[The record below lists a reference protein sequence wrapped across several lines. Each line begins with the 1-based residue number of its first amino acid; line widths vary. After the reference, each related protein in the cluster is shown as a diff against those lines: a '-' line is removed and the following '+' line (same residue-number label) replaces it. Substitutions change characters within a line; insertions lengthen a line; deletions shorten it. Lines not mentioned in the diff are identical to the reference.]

1 MVSCERCGTAL
12 PEDAVNAGVCPTC
25 GATLSSHPGDDRPD
39 TPASGGLQERG
50 HNRFSTPGFETY
62 IPGPRPLS
70 DRMYTSY
77 AASNKEGSLPS
88 EEEGRGAKDTPDQP
102 PPSTP
107 SAPFNPDYRHTF
119 RFSDFSTRIFNT
131 TLTGPEIVEALL
143 SLFLG
148 IYGVGWLLAG
158 EVPVGILLLIGSVL
172 LYLPLVV
179 VSFILAIATVGL
191 SLLCTGPLAI
201 GAICL
206 NLFLL
211 HNRVKR
217 RQEPGRPRG
226 SPVQYTQD
234 G

>member
-1 MVSCERCGTAL
+1 MASCERCGTAL
-12 PEDAVNAGVCPTC
+12 PEVAAHVGVCPTC
-25 GATLSSHPGDDRPD
+25 GAALSPRPGDAGPG
-39 TPASGGLQERG
+39 TSTSGGQQERH
-50 HNRFSTPGFETY
+50 HNRFSTPGFEAY

-70 DRMYTSY
+70 DRMYTTG
-77 AASNKEGSLPS
+77 AASNIEGILPR
-88 EEEGRGAKDTPDQP
+88 EEEGQGAKAP
-102 PPSTP
+102 PGQQSPLPSLTASTP
-107 SAPFNPDYRHTF
+107 FHQDDAQHPDYRHTF
-119 RFSDFSTRIFNT
+119 RFSDFSMRIFNT

-158 EVPVGILLLIGSVL
+158 EVPAGILLLIGSVL

-179 VSFILAIATVGL
+179 VSFILAIASVGL

-201 GAICL
+201 SAICL

-217 RQEPGRPRG
+217 K
-226 SPVQYTQD
+226 
-234 G
+234 

>member
-1 MVSCERCGTAL
+1 MASCERCGTTLA
-12 PEDAVNAGVCPTC
+12 EDAANAGICPTC
-25 GATLSSHPGDDRPD
+25 GAALSSHPGDYRPD
-39 TPASGGLQERG
+39 TPASGGRQER
-50 HNRFSTPGFETY
+50 HRDRFSAPEFEAY

-70 DRMYTSY
+70 DRMYTPY
-77 AASNKEGSLPS
+77 TASNKEGSRTS
-88 EEEGRGAKDTPDQP
+88 EEEGQGAKGTRDELP
-102 PPSTP
+102 P
-107 SAPFNPDYRHTF
+107 
-119 RFSDFSTRIFNT
+119 STRIFNT
-131 TLTGPEIVEALL
+131 TLTAPEIVEALL

-158 EVPVGILLLIGSVL
+158 EAPVGILLIIGSLL

-217 RQEPGRPRG
+217 KQEPG
-226 SPVQYTQD
+226 
-234 G
+234 

>member
-1 MVSCERCGTAL
+1 
-12 PEDAVNAGVCPTC
+12 
-25 GATLSSHPGDDRPD
+25 
-39 TPASGGLQERG
+39 
-50 HNRFSTPGFETY
+50 
-62 IPGPRPLS
+62 
-70 DRMYTSY
+70 MYTPY
-77 AASNKEGSLPS
+77 TASNKEGSRTS
-88 EEEGRGAKDTPDQP
+88 KEEGQGAKGTRDEL

-107 SAPFNPDYRHTF
+107 SAPFNPGYGHTF
-119 RFSDFSTRIFNT
+119 RFSDFSIRIFNT

-158 EVPVGILLLIGSVL
+158 EAPVGILLIIGSLL

-211 HNRVKR
+211 HNRVK
-217 RQEPGRPRG
+217 QKSGRPRG
-226 SPVQYTQD
+226 SPLPYR
-234 G
+234 